1 MARRC
6 VVFLLVLAATA
17 HVQSLSLKPLH
28 SLTPLLKR
36 QPHTP
41 TTHSS
46 TYSFTHSFTHSLHTH
61 STVARTRVRGGAI
74 FDDAGDQNEDSEEE
88 GEGLFAQLERLNQL
102 AALQRDL
109 AAATAST
116 TASTTTT
123 TTTDPIWSSRWSS
136 PATASAS
143 ATATSSRN
151 QWSNVL
157 KRNQKSK
164 LKQ

>member
-109 AAATAST
+109 AAAST
-116 TASTTTT
+116 TTTT

-136 PATASAS
+136 PATATAT

-151 QWSNVL
+151 KWSNIL

-164 LKQ
+164 LKK

>member
-123 TTTDPIWSSRWSS
+123 DPIWSSRWSTS

-143 ATATSSRN
+143 ATASLGRN